1 MFQDDCKR
9 HRLKKKKIAQAQCQ
23 HNCVERI
30 HALGHGIE

>member
-9 HRLKKKKIAQAQCQ
+9 HRLKKKIAQAQCQ